1 MRRMGER
8 LAGLILAGMATIGLP
23 ALGAETVKPLGIGRA
38 YDQLGNVA
46 VMHEGRVKPL
56 DTVAREEVKQVYSRE
71 TITLRDPREEAEK
84 LLDPESF
91 DKPGGTKWS
100 VEKWGPIGAFLGW
113 TVRPEFWDDQPF
125 ILVDYLPLRR
135 LIVAGPLETRLKEI
149 ADKASTS
156 ADDKARLQKLAG
168 DRELVATTLIESVRA
183 SKLPIEDKR
192 SIAELAAKLTEEH
205 KWLTPRELEDAKVE
219 NKAETLPFLS
229 WASRLDEQQRKFH
242 DNPASAERPTEIE
255 RRIVEVAHRLM
266 SYQSYSGEKFR
277 TTGLILILPRPSD
290 ANYLAYTTRSITA
303 WEEGR
308 KKGTVNDL
316 PLMKVDAIKAI
327 DTYWGFI
334 PREEQKTPTK
344 DAAADERFTAWLHES
359 STWVPLKVLLKSK
372 TEELVEAGYP
382 EGSLNAFLSAYHN
395 LEQAETHSPGQ
406 VPESVATGFLTAS
419 RSLGEA
425 VSAAYPSVASIE
437 RETYFN
443 ATNPFWKAPLAY
455 GFAVMLLVLG
465 LAFVSTTKRE
475 SWAGRLGRAIYRAG
489 MLGLLTGIALEIWGF
504 YFRVRITGWAPVTN
518 MYETVIWVSL
528 VAAVLSVI
536 FEVIY
541 GRVYFALAGSAVALL
556 GTITAANVPL
566 LDPSIKS
573 LQPVLRSNL
582 WLTIHVL
589 TEVSSYAAFGLAW
602 MLGLIATAF
611 YLTSTYRRSPRFGE
625 LALPLIPGLPL
636 LTVGGAGVAASYGY
650 FGPEWT
656 TGDSLYYVLASM
668 GLLGGM
674 ISLAAVLAMGG
685 EVFAR
690 LTFSEESASESN
702 SEQSGWEEAEVEKG
716 RASLGSAAK
725 EQNGGGVASLVRPT
739 VAEIRAR
746 AATSKVK
753 LDARGQAMQQTAGVV
768 KPLSNFIYRTMQVG
782 VLLIAAGTILG
793 GVWADYSWGRFWGW
807 DAKEVWALITLLV
820 YLIPLHGRF
829 AGWVNTFGLVFASVF
844 CFLSVVMAWY
854 GVNFVLGVGLHSY
867 GFVEGG
873 SQGAMLVILAGVLA
887 FPLGAAWR
895 RQLGY
900 RPMFEDRSVTVGDVE
915 TSA

>member
-1 MRRMGER
+1 MRRIRKR
-8 LAGLILAGMATIGLP
+8 LAGLILAGIAAGSLS
-23 ALGAETVKPLGIGRA
+23 ARGAETVKPPGTGSA
-38 YDQLGNVA
+38 YDRIGKVA
-46 VMHEGRVKPL
+46 VMHEGRVKPM

-71 TITLRDPREEAEK
+71 TITLRDPREEVEK

-91 DKPGGTKWS
+91 DKAGGTTWS
-100 VEKWGPIGAFLGW
+100 VEKWGPVGAFLGW

-135 LIVAGPLETRLKEI
+135 LIVAGPLAARLKAI
-149 ADKASTS
+149 ADKPSTS
-156 ADDKARLQKLAG
+156 ADDKVRLEKLVG
-168 DRELVATTLIESVRA
+168 DRELGATTLIAFVRS
-183 SKLPIEDKR
+183 SKLPIEDRR
-192 SIAELAAKLTEEH
+192 SIAELATKLTEEH
-205 KWLTPRELEDAKVE
+205 KWLTPRELDEAKID
-219 NKAETLPFLS
+219 NKGETLPFMV
-229 WASRLDEQQRKFH
+229 WASKLGEQQRRFH
-242 DNPASAERPTEIE
+242 DNPMSAERPTELE
-255 RRIVEVAHRLM
+255 RRIVEVAQRLM
-266 SYQSYSGEKFR
+266 SYQAYSGDRFQ
-277 TTGLILILPRPSD
+277 TNGLILILPRPSD
-290 ANYLAYTTRSITA
+290 AKYLAYTARTITA
-303 WEEGR
+303 YKEALA
-308 KKGTVNDL
+308 KGNEDL
-316 PLMKVDAIKAI
+316 PLMKLDALKALG
-327 DTYWGFI
+327 TYWDFI
-334 PREEQKTPTK
+334 PREEHKTPTEN
-344 DAAADERFTAWLHES
+344 AAADERFTAWLRES
-359 STWVPLKVLLKSK
+359 STWVPLKVLLKEK
-372 TEELVEAGYP
+372 PEELAEAGYP
-382 EGSLNAFLSAYHN
+382 EGPVNAFLAAYHK

-406 VPESVATGFLTAS
+406 VAEATAAEFLTAS

-425 VSAAYPSVASIE
+425 VSTEYPSVPTIE

-443 ATNPFWKAPLAY
+443 ATNPFWKAPFAY
-455 GFAVMLLVLG
+455 GFAVMLLVVG
-465 LAFVSTTKRE
+465 LAFVSTTTKE
-475 SWAGRLGRAIYRAG
+475 SLAGRLGRAIYRAG

-536 FEVIY
+536 FEAIY

-602 MLGLIATAF
+602 MLGLITTLY
-611 YLTSTYRRSPRFGE
+611 YLTATYRRSPRFGE

-636 LTVGGAGVAASYGY
+636 ATVGGAGVAASYGY

-656 TGDSLYYVLASM
+656 TGDPLFYVFAAM

-674 ISLAAVLAMGG
+674 ISLAAVLAIAG
-685 EVFAR
+685 EVIAR
-690 LTFSEESASESN
+690 LTFRKEAAMEAD
-702 SEQSGWEEAEVEKG
+702 SEQSAWESAEAG
-716 RASLGSAAK
+716 NRRSALTSAAT
-725 EQNGGGVASLVRPT
+725 EQNGGGVATLVRPT

-746 AATSKVK
+746 AATSRVK
-753 LDARGQAMQQTAGVV
+753 LDARGLAMQRTAATV

-844 CFLSVVMAWY
+844 CYLSVVMAWY

-873 SQGAMLVILAGVLA
+873 SQGAMLVILAGILA
-887 FPLGAAWR
+887 FPVGAAWR

-900 RPMFEDRSVTVGDVE
+900 RPMFEDRNGALGDVE

>member
-1 MRRMGER
+1 MRRIGNR
-8 LAGLILAGMATIGLP
+8 LAGLILAGMATVSL
-23 ALGAETVKPLGIGRA
+23 AARGAETVKPLGTGSG
-38 YDQLGNVA
+38 YDQIGKVA

-71 TITLRDPREEAEK
+71 TITLRDPRGEVEK

-91 DKPGGTKWS
+91 EKAGGTTWS
-100 VEKWGPIGAFLGW
+100 VETWGPVGAFLGW

-135 LIVAGPLETRLKEI
+135 LIVAGPLEARLKAI
-149 ADKASTS
+149 AEKPGTS
-156 ADDKARLQKLAG
+156 ADDKVRLQKLAV
-168 DRELVATTLIESVRA
+168 DRELGATTLIEFVRS
-183 SKLPIEDKR
+183 SKLPIEDR
-192 SIAELAAKLTEEH
+192 HSIAELATRLTEEH
-205 KWLTPRELEDAKVE
+205 KWLTPRELEEAKID
-219 NKAETLPFLS
+219 NKGETLPFLV
-229 WASRLDEQQRKFH
+229 WAGRLGEQQRKFH
-242 DNPASAERPTEIE
+242 DNPLSAERPTEIE
-255 RRIVEVAHRLM
+255 RRIVEVAQRLM
-266 SYQSYSGEKFR
+266 SYQAYSGENFR
-277 TTGLILILPRPSD
+277 TAGLILILPRPSD
-290 ANYLAYTTRSITA
+290 AKYLAYTAKTITEAREKRSA
-303 WEEGR
+303 EE
-308 KKGTVNDL
+308 L
-316 PLMKVDAIKAI
+316 PLMKLDALKALG
-327 DTYWGFI
+327 TYWDFI
-334 PREEQKTPTK
+334 PRDEHKTPTE
-344 DAAADERFTAWLHES
+344 DAAADERFTAWLRES

-372 TEELVEAGYP
+372 PEELVEAGYP
-382 EGSLNAFLSAYHN
+382 EGPVNAFLAAYHG

-406 VPESVATGFLTAS
+406 MSDAAATGFLTAS

-425 VSAAYPSVASIE
+425 VSTEYPSVPTIE

-443 ATNPFWKAPLAY
+443 ATNPYWKAPFAY
-455 GFAVMLLVLG
+455 GFAVMLLVVG
-465 LAFVSTTKRE
+465 LAFVSTTTKE
-475 SWAGRLGRAIYRAG
+475 SLAGRLGRAIYRAG

-582 WLTIHVL
+582 WLMIHVL

-611 YLTSTYRRSPRFGE
+611 YLTATYRRSPRFGE

-636 LTVGGAGVAASYGY
+636 LTVGGAGVAASYGS

-656 TGDSLYYVLASM
+656 TGDPLFYAFASM

-674 ISLAAVLAMGG
+674 ISLAAVLAIAG
-685 EVFAR
+685 EVIAR
-690 LTFSEESASESN
+690 LTFRKEAQAEADPDQFHSEPVQGASGRSA
-702 SEQSGWEEAEVEKG
+702 V
-716 RASLGSAAK
+716 GSSPDY
-725 EQNGGGVASLVRPT
+725 GGGVATLVRPT

-746 AATSKVK
+746 AAIAKVK
-753 LDARGQAMQQTAGVV
+753 LDARGLAMQRTAAVV

-844 CFLSVVMAWY
+844 CYLSVVMAWY

-873 SQGAMLVILAGVLA
+873 SQGAMLVILAGILA
-887 FPLGAAWR
+887 FPVGAAWR

-900 RPMFEDRSVTVGDVE
+900 RAMFQDRSSALGDDE
-915 TSA
+915 TSG

>member
-1 MRRMGER
+1 MRRIRKR
-8 LAGLILAGMATIGLP
+8 LAGLILAGMSTLGLP
-23 ALGAETVKPLGIGRA
+23 ARGAETVKPLGIGAA
-38 YDQLGNVA
+38 YDQIGKVA

-71 TITLRDPREEAEK
+71 TIALREPREEVEK
-84 LLDPESF
+84 LLNPESF
-91 DKPGGTKWS
+91 DKPGGTNWS
-100 VEKWGPIGAFLGW
+100 VEKWGPVGAFLGW
-113 TVRPEFWDDQPF
+113 TIRPEFWDDQPF

-135 LIVAGPLETRLKEI
+135 LIVAGPLEARLKAI
-149 ADKASTS
+149 ADKPGTS
-156 ADDKARLQKLAG
+156 AEDKARLQKLAA
-168 DRELVATTLIESVRA
+168 DRELVASTLIESIRA
-183 SKLPIEDKR
+183 SKLPIEDR
-192 SIAELAAKLTEEH
+192 RAIAELAAKLTEEH
-205 KWLTPRELEDAKVE
+205 KWLTPHELDEAKID
-219 NKAETLPFLS
+219 NKGETLPFLA
-229 WASRLDEQQRKFH
+229 WAGRLGEQQRKFH
-242 DNPASAERPTEIE
+242 DNPLSAERPTEIE
-255 RRIVEVAHRLM
+255 RRIVEVAQRLM
-266 SYQSYSGEKFR
+266 SYRAYSGEDFR
-277 TTGLILILPRPSD
+277 TNGLILILPRPSD
-290 ANYLAYTTRSITA
+290 AKYLAFTTKSIA
-303 WEEGR
+303 AYEGAQA
-308 KKGTVNDL
+308 KGNEDL
-316 PLMKVDAIKAI
+316 PLMKLDALKALG
-327 DTYWGFI
+327 TYWNFI
-334 PREEQKTPTK
+334 PREEHKTPAE
-344 DAAADERFTAWLHES
+344 DAAADARFTAWLRES

-372 TEELVEAGYP
+372 PEELIEAGYP
-382 EGSLNAFLSAYHN
+382 EGPLNAFLAAYHN

-406 VPESVATGFLTAS
+406 VSEAASSEFLSAS
-419 RSLGEA
+419 RALGDA
-425 VSAAYPSVASIE
+425 VSSAYPSVASIE

-443 ATNPFWKAPLAY
+443 ATNPFWKAPFAY
-455 GFAVMLLVLG
+455 GFAVMLLVVG
-465 LAFVSTTKRE
+465 LAFVSTTARE
-475 SWAGRLGRAIYRAG
+475 SLASRAGRAIYRAG

-611 YLTSTYRRSPRFGE
+611 YMTATYRRSPRLGE
-625 LALPLIPGLPL
+625 LVLPLIPGLPL
-636 LTVGGAGVAASYGY
+636 LTVGAAGVAASYGY

-656 TGDSLYYVLASM
+656 TGDPLFYFLSAM
-668 GLLGGM
+668 GLIGGM
-674 ISLAAVLAMGG
+674 ISLAAVLSIGG
-685 EVFAR
+685 ELVAR
-690 LTFSEESASESN
+690 LTFR
-702 SEQSGWEEAEVEKG
+702 EEAEREEQ
-716 RASLGSAAK
+716 SDGSSWQRDGGSSGQSALATSSDK
-725 EQNGGGVASLVRPT
+725 GGGVATLIRPS

-746 AATSKVK
+746 AATTKLQ
-753 LDARGQAMQQTAGVV
+753 LDARGLAMQRTAAVV

-873 SQGAMLVILAGVLA
+873 SQGAMLVILAGILA

-900 RPMFEDRSVTVGDVE
+900 RPMFEDRAGASGDVE
-915 TSA
+915 TSD

>member
-1 MRRMGER
+1 MKRIRKR
-8 LAGLILAGMATIGLP
+8 IASLILAGMAVIGFS
-23 ALGAETVKPLGIGRA
+23 AQGAETLKPLGSGA
-38 YDQLGNVA
+38 VYDQLGKVA
-46 VMHEGRVKPL
+46 VMHEGRVKPM
-56 DTVAREEVKQVYSRE
+56 DTLAREEVKQVYSRE
-71 TITLRDPREEAEK
+71 TITLRDPREEVEK
-84 LLDPESF
+84 LLDPEGF
-91 DKPGGTKWS
+91 DKPGGTPWS
-100 VEKWGPIGAFLGW
+100 VTKWGHMGAFLGW

-125 ILVDYLPLRR
+125 ILADYLPLRR
-135 LIVAGPLETRLKEI
+135 LIVAGPLSEKLKSI
-149 ADKASTS
+149 ADKPATS
-156 ADDKARLQKLAG
+156 GDDKAGLQKLAT
-168 DRELVATTLIESVRA
+168 DHELSAPTLMTFVRQ
-183 SKLPIEDKR
+183 SKLPPEDR
-192 SIAELAAKLTEEH
+192 RAIAELATRLTEEH
-205 KWLTPRELEDAKVE
+205 KWLTPHELEEAKIE
-219 NKAETLPFLS
+219 NKGETLPFLT
-229 WASRLDEQQRKFH
+229 WAAKLGEQQRRFH
-242 DNPASAERPTEIE
+242 DNPTSVERPTEIE
-255 RRIVEVAHRLM
+255 RRIVEVAQRLM
-266 SYQSYSGEKFR
+266 SYQSYSGDKFR

-290 ANYLAYTTRSITA
+290 AKYLAYTTKSIKA
-303 WEEGR
+303 WEEAR
-308 KKGTVNDL
+308 TKGAVNDL
-316 PLMKVDAIKAI
+316 PLMKIDAIKAI
-327 DTYWGFI
+327 DTYWNFI
-334 PREEQKTPTK
+334 PREEHKTPTE
-344 DAAADERFTAWLHES
+344 DAEADKRFTAWLRES

-372 TEELVEAGYP
+372 PEELVEAGYP
-382 EGSLNAFLSAYHN
+382 EGPLNTFLTAYHN
-395 LEQAETHSPGQ
+395 LEQAETHSPG
-406 VPESVATGFLTAS
+406 EMNEAAATAFLTAS
-419 RSLGEA
+419 RSLGDA
-425 VSAAYPSVASIE
+425 VSSAYPSPATIE

-443 ATNPFWKAPLAY
+443 ATNPFWKAPFAY
-455 GFAVMLLVLG
+455 GLAVILLVVG
-465 LAFVSTTKRE
+465 LAFGSTTTRE
-475 SWAGRLGRAIYRAG
+475 SLAGRLGRLIYRAG
-489 MLGLLTGIALEIWGF
+489 MLGLLGGIALEIWGF

-518 MYETVIWVSL
+518 MYETVVWVSL

-536 FEVIY
+536 FEGIY

-566 LDPSIKS
+566 LDPTIKS

-611 YLTSTYRRSPRFGE
+611 YLTATYRRSPRFGE

-636 LTVGGAGVAASYGY
+636 LTVGSAGVAASYGY

-656 TGDSLYYVLASM
+656 TGDVLFY
-668 GLLGGM
+668 GLSAMALIGGM
-674 ISLAAVLAMGG
+674 ISLAAVLSIVG
-685 EVFAR
+685 EMYDRFTFRPDVNVESDSEKSSWEKDNADAPLTAR
-690 LTFSEESASESN
+690 SSPVR
-702 SEQSGWEEAEVEKG
+702 GDHD
-716 RASLGSAAK
+716 
-725 EQNGGGVASLVRPT
+725 GGVATLVRPT
-739 VAEIRAR
+739 IAEIRAR
-746 AATSKVK
+746 ATASKVK
-753 LDARGQAMQQTAGVV
+753 LDPRGLAMQRTAAIV

-873 SQGAMLVILAGVLA
+873 SQGAMLVILAGILS

-900 RPMFEDRSVTVGDVE
+900 RPMFVDQPSTSLDVQ

>member
-1 MRRMGER
+1 MSG
-8 LAGLILAGMATIGLP
+8 G
-23 ALGAETVKPLGIGRA
+23 VKP
-38 YDQLGNVA
+38 
-46 VMHEGRVKPL
+46 M

-71 TITLRDPREEAEK
+71 TITLRDPREEVEK

-100 VEKWGPIGAFLGW
+100 VEKWGPVGAFLGW

-135 LIVAGPLETRLKEI
+135 LMVAGPLEARLRAI
-149 ADKASTS
+149 AEKPGTS
-156 ADDKARLQKLAG
+156 ADDKVRLLKLAD
-168 DRELVATTLIESVRA
+168 DREPVAATVMAFVRS
-183 SKLPIEDKR
+183 SKLPIEDRR
-192 SIAELAAKLTEEH
+192 SIAELAVKLTEEH
-205 KWLTPRELEDAKVE
+205 KWMTPHELEEAKIE
-219 NKAETLPFLS
+219 NKGETLPFLML
-229 WASRLDEQQRKFH
+229 ASKLSEQQGKFH
-242 DNPASAERPTEIE
+242 DNPKSVERPTDIE
-255 RRIVEVAHRLM
+255 RRIVEVAQRLM
-266 SYQSYSGEKFR
+266 SYQAYSGENFR
-277 TTGLILILPRPSD
+277 SNGLILIEPRPSD
-290 ANYLAYTTRSITA
+290 AKYLAYTTKSIA
-303 WEEGR
+303 AYEEASA
-308 KKGTVNDL
+308 KGSEDL
-316 PLMKVDAIKAI
+316 PLMKLDALKALG
-327 DTYWGFI
+327 TYWKFI
-334 PREEQKTPTK
+334 PREEHKTPTQ
-344 DAAADERFTAWLHES
+344 DAEADKRLTEWLRGS

-372 TEELVEAGYP
+372 PEELVEAGYP
-382 EGSLNAFLSAYHN
+382 EGPLNTFLTAYRN

-406 VPESVATGFLTAS
+406 VSEAAATGFLSAS
-419 RSLGEA
+419 RALGDA
-425 VSAAYPSVASIE
+425 VSSEYPTVATIE

-443 ATNPFWKAPLAY
+443 ATNPFWKAPFAY
-455 GFAVMLLVLG
+455 GFAVMLLVVG
-465 LAFVSTTKRE
+465 LAFVSTTTRE
-475 SWAGRLGRAIYRAG
+475 SLAGKLGRGVYLAG
-489 MLGLLTGIALEIWGF
+489 MLGLLSGIALEVWGF

-536 FEVIY
+536 FEGIY

-589 TEVSSYAAFGLAW
+589 TEVSSYAAFALAW
-602 MLGLIATAF
+602 MLGLLATVF
-611 YLTSTYRRSPRFGE
+611 YLTATYRRSAHFGE
-625 LALPLIPGLPL
+625 LMLPLIPGLPL

-656 TGDSLYYVLASM
+656 TGDPLYYFFASM
-668 GLLGGM
+668 GLLGGTTTV
-674 ISLAAVLAMGG
+674 ATVLSIGG
-685 EVFAR
+685 EVMAR
-690 LTFSEESASESN
+690 LTFRKEAALEAELDQSTWEADAEAADLSHSASASR
-702 SEQSGWEEAEVEKG
+702 EQH
-716 RASLGSAAK
+716 
-725 EQNGGGVASLVRPT
+725 GGGVATLVRPT

-753 LDARGQAMQQTAGVV
+753 LDARGQAMQRTAAIV

-829 AGWVNTFGLVFASVF
+829 AGWVNTFGLVCASVA

-873 SQGAMLVILAGVLA
+873 SQGAMLVIIFGVLA

-900 RPMFEDRSVTVGDVE
+900 RPMFEDRPVTFGDGE
-915 TSA
+915 SSA